1 MPRRIVIIGHG
12 PAGMTAAGYASLID
26 REAKITVLNSGEQDI
41 YHPCSLPFAIGG
53 NLDISNVV
61 EDAKYRKVKLLN
73 GTTVDSIDTDGRT
86 VAATG
91 PDGSVSFDYDSLL
104 IATGASPLVQ
114 PVDGVDLDG
123 VHVLKTPAH
132 ARDIIRSAEGA
143 RTAVVVGGSAI
154 GVETASELAGR
165 GIRTTLVEMAP
176 SLLPAS
182 LDPDIAGNVS
192 SALEAEGVGIL
203 TDSPV
208 ERIIGDGRVSGV
220 AAGGREIAADL
231 VVLATGV
238 QPETG
243 LAASIGCAVGGHGG
257 ILVDNTMATSVD
269 GVFAAG
275 DCVDTVDLVTEKT
288 APMRLAGTATRQG
301 RVAGITMAGGKAS
314 FPGALGSWVVATH
327 TFHAGGAGLTDARA
341 SAEGTDTVSVKLR
354 SHLRP
359 HYISG
364 DRITIKITAMKGTGR
379 ILGGQVFGPYGVSET
394 VNYIA
399 LAITAGLT
407 AYDLAAM
414 DWCYAPLASE
424 CVNPMASAAD
434 ALIRRMSRGR

>member
-12 PAGMTAAGYASLID
+12 PAGMTAAGYASLTD
-26 REAKITVLNSGEQDI
+26 RDADITVLNSGEQDI

-53 NLDISNVV
+53 KLDLSNVV

-73 GTTVDSIDTDGRT
+73 GTTVDSIDPDAREVT
-86 VAATG
+86 ASG
-91 PDGSVSFDYDSLL
+91 PDGGLSFEYDSLL
-104 IATGASPLVQ
+104 IATGASPLV
-114 PVDGVDLDG
+114 PPADGVDLDG

-132 ARDIIRSAEGA
+132 ARGIIRSAEGA

-154 GVETASELAGR
+154 GVEIASELAGR
-165 GIRTTLVEMAP
+165 GIRTTLVEMAS

-182 LDPDIAGNVS
+182 LDPDIASNVA
-192 SALEAEGVGIL
+192 SALEAEGVEVL

-208 ERIIGDGRVSGV
+208 ERIAGDGRASGV
-220 AAGGREIAADL
+220 VAGGSDLDADL

-238 QPETG
+238 VPETG
-243 LAASIGCAVGGHGG
+243 LADSIGCAIGDHGG
-257 ILVDNTMATSVD
+257 ILVDNTMATSID

-275 DCVDTVDLVTEKT
+275 DCVDTVDLVTENA

-341 SAEGTDTVSVKLR
+341 SAEGFDTVSVRLR

-364 DRITIKITAMKGTGR
+364 DRITIKLTATKATGR
-379 ILGGQVFGPYGVSET
+379 VLGGQVFGPHGVSET

-399 LAITAGLT
+399 LAVTSGLT
-407 AYDLAAM
+407 VHDLAAM

-434 ALIRRMSRGR
+434 ALLRRMSRGN